1 MALKF
6 DFNRLRTAVSSFYKA
21 KDTVGEDVVHLPALR
36 SVKKVIALGDANATI
51 LDDDSNSLYALTAA
65 TTGDRTYTLPA
76 AATGLCF
83 EFLATVASDAQACI
97 FEVPSGA
104 LLGGVLAQN
113 GTGTTIVQSDGTDT
127 KLTVNDNIEPGTHL
141 QFRCVDNTNWVVSGV
156 VLSSDADPAFS

>member
-1 MALKF
+1 MAIKF
-6 DFNRLRTAVSSFYKA
+6 DFNRLRTAVDSFYKA
-21 KDTVGEDVVHLPALR
+21 KDTVGEEVVHLPALK

-51 LDDDSNSLYALTAA
+51 IDDDSNSLYASTAA
-65 TTGDRTYTLPA
+65 ATADRTYTLPA
-76 AATGLCF
+76 AAKGLCF

-127 KLTVNDNIEPGTHL
+127 KLTVNDNVEPGTHL
-141 QFRCVDNTNWVVSGV
+141 QFRCVDDTNWVVSGV
-156 VLSSDADPAFS
+156 VLSADVDPAFS

>member
-1 MALKF
+1 MLIANLSGLY
-6 DFNRLRTAVSSFYKA
+6 FNFFPDSYRITPHAGKYFY
-21 KDTVGEDVVHLPALR
+21 VLWGEISQI
-36 SVKKVIALGDANATI
+36 SVENIHRGAIHQA
-51 LDDDSNSLYALTAA
+51 
-65 TTGDRTYTLPA
+65 
-76 AATGLCF
+76 GLCF
-83 EFLATVASDAQACI
+83 EFLVTVASDAQACI

-127 KLTVNDNIEPGTHL
+127 KLTVNDNVEPGTHL